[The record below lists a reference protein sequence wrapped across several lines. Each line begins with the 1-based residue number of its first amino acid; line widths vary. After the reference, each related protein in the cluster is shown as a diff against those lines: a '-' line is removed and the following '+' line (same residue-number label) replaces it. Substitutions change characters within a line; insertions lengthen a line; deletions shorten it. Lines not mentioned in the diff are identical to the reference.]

1 MVDRSIMQKVL
12 QNRRTNISLTRRYN
26 SLTNSFNHQRKSKK
40 SLAFTLAEVLITL
53 GIIGVVAAITIPSLM
68 TSYKARK
75 LRSQF
80 LKSYSVVQQAIRLME
95 ADGEES
101 FDALDYD
108 RSTGEAFY
116 KPFLKY
122 VTGATDCGA
131 FTRNNVNCYNT
142 QTQENRYKNLT
153 GTSKISNAY
162 FDDGQIIL
170 ADGTLLIFEQPR
182 GVDRLW
188 IFMDI
193 NGVNEKP
200 NRLGYD
206 LFALQMTDKGL
217 KAMGDADT
225 TYVGDTY
232 CSTAGTG
239 GWNGMSCT
247 NKAKTDPDYFK
258 RITKSIK

>member
-1 MVDRSIMQKVL
+1 MNKVL
-12 QNRRTNISLTRRYN
+12 RDGKANISLTRCYN
-26 SLTNSFNHQRKSKK
+26 LLRRGKFFK
-40 SLAFTLAEVLITL
+40 AFTLAEVLITI

-68 TSYKARK
+68 TSYKARR

-101 FDALDYD
+101 FNALDYD

-116 KPFLKY
+116 KAFLKY

-131 FTRNNVNCYNT
+131 FNKKNISCYNT
-142 QTQENRYKNLT
+142 AKDYEQKYKNLT
-153 GTSKISNAY
+153 GTSTISGEF
-162 FDDGQIIL
+162 FDDGQILL
-170 ADGTLLIFEQPR
+170 ADGTLLLFEQPQ

-225 TYVGDTY
+225 TYVGDAY
-232 CSTAGTG
+232 CSTTGTG
-239 GWNGMSCT
+239 AWNGMSCA

-258 RITKSIK
+258 RVTKSIK

>member
-1 MVDRSIMQKVL
+1 MNKVL
-12 QNRRTNISLTRRYN
+12 RDGKANISLTRCYN
-26 SLTNSFNHQRKSKK
+26 PLRRGKFFK
-40 SLAFTLAEVLITL
+40 AFTLAEVLITL
-53 GIIGVVAAITIPSLM
+53 GIIGVVAAITIPSLI
-68 TSYKARK
+68 TSYKARR

-116 KPFLKY
+116 RIFLKY

-131 FTRNNVNCYNT
+131 FSRKNISCYNT
-142 QTQENRYKNLT
+142 STDYEQKYKNLT
-153 GTSKISNAY
+153 GTSTISGEF

-170 ADGTLLIFEQPR
+170 ADGTLLLFEQPQ
-182 GVDRLW
+182 GWDRLW

-206 LFALQMTDKGL
+206 LFTLQMTDKGL

-225 TYVGDTY
+225 TYVGDAY
-232 CSTAGTG
+232 CSTTGTG
-239 GWNGMSCT
+239 GWNGISCT

>member
-1 MVDRSIMQKVL
+1 MNKVL
-12 QNRRTNISLTRRYN
+12 QDEQTNN
-26 SLTNSFNHQRKSKK
+26 SLIKGYNRPTKGLFNHRRGNLSIG
-40 SLAFTLAEVLITL
+40 FTLAEVLITL

-68 TSYKARK
+68 TSYKARR

-101 FDALDYD
+101 FDPLDYD

-116 KPFLKY
+116 KTFLKY

-131 FTRNNVNCYNT
+131 FNKKNISCYNT
-142 QTQENRYKNLT
+142 SKDYEQKYKNLT
-153 GTSKISNAY
+153 GTSTISGEY

-170 ADGTLLIFEQPR
+170 ADGTLLLFEQPQ
-182 GVDRLW
+182 GWDRLW

-206 LFALQMTDKGL
+206 LFTLQMTDKGL

-225 TYVGDTY
+225 SYVGDEY
-232 CSTAGTG
+232 CSTTGTG
-239 GWNGMSCT
+239 SWNGMSCT